1 MCQVRDGISPKGLS
15 EWLILQKSHHTK
27 HGSYSALYPDV
38 NARMSAYI
46 DFIEEAICQL
56 SDHAPSYCGGG
67 HVTDKRPRG
76 LADASFEKGHAS
88 PASSAFNFS
97 AFDTAKSTSGAG
109 STTVNRSDH
118 HQVGFGSI
126 GTSKGV
132 TTKTNTTTTNHSA
145 WEFNNT
151 KCVVGRAVFVP
162 VHGHPAP
169 GTTGP
174 TRRIVLHYSLLFWSS
189 SMDSNGHGT
198 FRTTNP
204 RPTTDT
210 RVLIMYHSAPRRLG
224 LDCFPSHHCPLAM
237 VPIETHQPRCCFW
250 WPVRREGFVGRL
262 ARGSSACTYERV
274 ARSPPEKNG
283 PLATALPP
291 ADIAVSKT
299 HRRSVVVVVVL
310 KV

>member
-174 TRRIVLHYSLLFWSS
+174 TTRVVVHFSLFWMSL
-189 SMDSNGHGT
+189 DSNCHGSN
-198 FRTTNP
+198 FRTIYP
-204 RPTTDT
+204 RRTDT
-210 RVLIMYHSAPRRLG
+210 RVLIHGSSAPRRLG
-224 LDCFPSHHCPLAM
+224 LDCFQVNAPLAM
-237 VPIETHQPRCCFW
+237 VPIETNSGTGYTNQRCFW
-250 WPVRREGFVGRL
+250 
-262 ARGSSACTYERV
+262 
-274 ARSPPEKNG
+274 
-283 PLATALPP
+283 
-291 ADIAVSKT
+291 
-299 HRRSVVVVVVL
+299 
-310 KV
+310 